1 MNALTRLSLKDL
13 QIIFNCS
20 ESTAQR
26 RKKELQNA
34 LNIHH
39 VRVIDVAKYE
49 NYDINYLLLVLK

>member
-13 QIIFNCS
+13 QVIFNCS
-20 ESTAQR
+20 ETTAQK

-39 VRVIDVAKYE
+39 VRVVDVAIYE
-49 NYDINYLLLVLK
+49 NYDVNYLLSLLR